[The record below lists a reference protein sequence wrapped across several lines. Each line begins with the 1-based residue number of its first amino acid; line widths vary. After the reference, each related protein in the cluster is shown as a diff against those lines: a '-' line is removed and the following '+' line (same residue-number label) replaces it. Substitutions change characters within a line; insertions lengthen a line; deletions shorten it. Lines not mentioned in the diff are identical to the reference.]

1 MPQVIDERTS
11 TDQTVRILDNFY
23 STQLSIPGPE
33 FDIVYGYFRNVCD
46 TKLLA
51 SNFTA
56 LLFRI
61 SQTTGIS
68 AIELLETIR
77 GTENKLQ
84 MNKTIC
90 FYLNSFRSKTSLYGI
105 SLVPKPNQS
114 VARNIVQ

>member
-1 MPQVIDERTS
+1 MPTIIDERTS
-11 TDQTVRILDNFY
+11 ADQTVRILDNFY
-23 STQLSIPGPE
+23 SFQVNISADE
-33 FDIVYGYFRNVCD
+33 FDIVYGYFRNVCE

-61 SQTTGIS
+61 AQTTGIS
-68 AIELLETIR
+68 ALQLLETIR

-105 SLVPKPNQS
+105 SLIPRPNQA
-114 VARNIVQ
+114 VARNVVQ